1 MKAMKFL
8 SMAAI
13 CIFGSALL
21 LSGCSESVKS
31 SGVYQPGTYTAS
43 AEGYGGDVTVEVKFD
58 SDSILS
64 VTILDQNETERVSD
78 RALEEIPER
87 IVEAQTSEVD
97 AITSATVTS
106 DAIKTAV
113 TDCIR
118 QATQE

>member
-13 CIFGSALL
+13 CVFGSALL
-21 LSGCSESVKS
+21 FSGCSESGKS

-58 SDSILS
+58 SESILS

-97 AITSATVTS
+97 AITSSTVTS

>member
-1 MKAMKFL
+1 M
-8 SMAAI
+8 
-13 CIFGSALL
+13 
-21 LSGCSESVKS
+21 
-31 SGVYQPGTYTAS
+31 
-43 AEGYGGDVTVEVKFD
+43 TVEVKFD
-58 SDSILS
+58 SESILS
-64 VTILDQNETERVSD
+64 VTILDQNETERGSD

>member
-1 MKAMKFL
+1 M
-8 SMAAI
+8 
-13 CIFGSALL
+13 
-21 LSGCSESVKS
+21 
-31 SGVYQPGTYTAS
+31 
-43 AEGYGGDVTVEVKFD
+43 TVEVKFD
-58 SDSILS
+58 SESILS
-64 VTILDQNETERVSD
+64 VTILDKNETERVSD

>member
-1 MKAMKFL
+1 M
-8 SMAAI
+8 
-13 CIFGSALL
+13 
-21 LSGCSESVKS
+21 
-31 SGVYQPGTYTAS
+31 
-43 AEGYGGDVTVEVKFD
+43 TVEVKFD
-58 SDSILS
+58 SESILS

-97 AITSATVTS
+97 AITSATVKS

>member
-1 MKAMKFL
+1 M
-8 SMAAI
+8 
-13 CIFGSALL
+13 
-21 LSGCSESVKS
+21 
-31 SGVYQPGTYTAS
+31 
-43 AEGYGGDVTVEVKFD
+43 TVEVKFD
-58 SDSILS
+58 SESILS
-64 VTILDQNETERVSD
+64 VTILDQNETERVSG